1 MNDLVVLGVTGSIGR
16 QTLEVAEALGLAPA
30 ALAAGSGTG
39 DFVEVAEAHPDAAL
53 AVADPGDRD
62 ALADRFGTRI
72 DFGPDAVASMA
83 ARPGSTV
90 INGIVGFAGLD
101 ASLAALKAGNRLGL
115 ANKESLVAAGPLVTD
130 ALASGGGELIPVDSE
145 HSAIF
150 QCLIGEPAEAV
161 RRLVL
166 TASGGPFRGRARS
179 DLGRVTVAEAL
190 AHPTWDMGPR
200 ITIDSATLV
209 NKGLE
214 VIEAHHLFEVGFD
227 RISVV
232 VHPQSIVHSLVEFV
246 DGSLKAHVGEP
257 DMRIPIRYALTHP
270 DRAAGDPFELAGH
283 TLEFHEPAM
292 ESFPALELAYAAGR
306 AGGGAPA
313 AFNAADEVAVEAFL
327 AERIA
332 FLDIARV
339 LEATLDRIGSPPIP
353 DVEAVHAVDA
363 EARVSAAETIERAG

>member
-1 MNDLVVLGVTGSIGR
+1 MTDLVVLGVTGSIGR
-16 QTLEVAEALGLAPA
+16 QTLEVADALGVEPT

-39 DFVEVAEAHPDAAL
+39 DFVELADAHPQASL
-53 AVADPGDRD
+53 
-62 ALADRFGTRI
+62 ALADPVDRRTLSDRFGDRI
-72 DFGPDAVASMA
+72 TFGSDAVAAMA
-83 ARPGSTV
+83 ASPDSTV
-90 INGIVGFAGLD
+90 VNGIVGFAGLD
-101 ASLAALKAGNRLGL
+101 ASLAALAVGNRLGL

-130 ALASGGGELIPVDSE
+130 ALTAGGGELIPVDSE

-161 RRLVL
+161 RRVVL
-166 TASGGPFRGRARS
+166 TASGGPFRGRSRA
-179 DLGRVTVAEAL
+179 DLGTVTVADAL

-214 VIEAHHLFEVGFD
+214 VIEAHHLFGVGYD

-270 DRAAGDPFELAGH
+270 DRAPGDPFELAGH
-283 TLEFHEPAM
+283 TLDFHEPDTDT
-292 ESFPALELAYAAGR
+292 FPALGLAFAAGR

-313 AFNAADEVAVEAFL
+313 AFNAADEVAVAAFIEGRL
-327 AERIA
+327 PFLGIAEVIEETLERIG
-332 FLDIARV
+332 
-339 LEATLDRIGSPPIP
+339 TPPIP
-353 DVEAVHAVDA
+353 DVEAVHTVDA
-363 EARVSAAETIERAG
+363 EARRLAVEVVAGR